1 MAQIKAAFFDIDGTL
16 LPFHAKALPESTVQ
30 ALAALRENGV
40 KTFIATG
47 RPPVHLPYLHAL
59 DGIPFDGYV
68 TMNGQYCYLADGTP
82 LYSRYIDRAAL
93 RTLLPY
99 IEKERISV
107 GFVGKDFCLFN
118 HINDLSRQFALDL
131 QQGEGDV
138 AACIESD
145 AIYQLSAFLP
155 EENEPEFLR
164 SCPGC
169 IAVRWSPDFC
179 DILPAGGGKPNG
191 LAHTLAHL
199 GLTREQ
205 SIAFGDGG
213 NDVTML
219 EYAGIGVAMGN
230 GEDALKQ
237 REPDNDFTLVIG
249 ADNLQSI
256 RRWRDFPRILSEY
269 GVTVYPRKGYDVDS
283 IKRQLIEECKDFPA
297 PYVLDSE
304 EIVPDGMRSL
314 EETLIRSYNI
324 EVIDAPIV
332 DISSTEIRD
341 GLLAGKDMSEFL
353 M

>member
-16 LPFHAKALPESTVQ
+16 LPFHAKALRESTVQ

-99 IEKERISV
+99 IKKEHISV
-107 GFVGKDFCLFN
+107 GFVDKDFCLFN

-138 AACIESD
+138 AARIESD

-230 GEDALKQ
+230 ACDAAKAA
-237 REPDNDFTLVIG
+237 
-249 ADNLQSI
+249 AD
-256 RRWRDFPRILSEY
+256 Y
-269 GVTVYPRKGYDVDS
+269 VTD
-283 IKRQLIEECKDFPA
+283 
-297 PYVLDSE
+297 
-304 EIVPDGMRSL
+304 
-314 EETLIRSYNI
+314 
-324 EVIDAPIV
+324 
-332 DISSTEIRD
+332 DITAD
-341 GLLAGKDMSEFL
+341 GLAKALAHFGL
-353 M
+353 I